1 VLPAPRTRDE
11 AHLYLDLHPC
21 PQCTSPEVAWAE
33 SLVDRDGV
41 LARRYH
47 GDCAQCGSPREFV
60 FALPDR
66 PTPPAPG
73 AAVTFG
79 AADDTSVLLDAGQW
93 VEVADTM
100 ALAAGLPDVAE
111 EEAAQWRATAVACL
125 DEALKFLPAAAEV
138 APDGAFWSDAGRRL
152 RDRAPE
158 RFHRADLTARRTAL
172 AGPR

>member
-1 VLPAPRTRDE
+1 MLPAPRTRDE
-11 AHLYLDLHPC
+11 AHLYLDLHGC
-21 PQCTSPEVAWAE
+21 PQCTSPEVSWSE

-47 GDCAQCGSPREFV
+47 GDCAQCGLPREFV

-66 PTPPAPG
+66 PTPPRPG

-93 VEVADTM
+93 VEIADMM

-111 EEAAQWRATAVACL
+111 EEAGHWRAVAVACL
-125 DEALKFLPAAAEV
+125 DEALKFLPAGDGTP
-138 APDGAFWSDAGRRL
+138 PDTAFWSDAGRRL

-158 RFHRADLTARRTAL
+158 RFQRADLVARRATL
-172 AGPR
+172 AGHR